1 MDVRI
6 CSFKEVN
13 FTHYAFEG
21 RERKLSLI
29 FEARKFSEQLPELRG
44 QLEKRLES
52 VDVHLVSRASAS
64 ILSMEGSGYFV
75 YLVTEE
81 TTSDG
86 VFLLAEEVVPLVKQS
101 LFDRG

>member
-1 MDVRI
+1 M
-6 CSFKEVN
+6 
-13 FTHYAFEG
+13 
-21 RERKLSLI
+21 SLI
-29 FEARKFSEQLPELRG
+29 FEARKSSGQLPELRG